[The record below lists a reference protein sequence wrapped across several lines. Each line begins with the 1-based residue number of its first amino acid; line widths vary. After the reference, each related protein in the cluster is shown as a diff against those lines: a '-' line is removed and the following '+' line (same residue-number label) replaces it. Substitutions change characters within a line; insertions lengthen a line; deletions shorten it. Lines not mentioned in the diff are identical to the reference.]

1 MIPSGLVQN
10 LTIEERVAVLE
21 GQVVIIQDELSDIET
36 DVDFLFDEQIIQDER
51 LLNLEEETSV
61 VNEEV
66 EGLCQWVFLC
76 SVCIR
81 NDDNSMVQSSLQ
93 MVEFIHKKVE
103 LCVRQLH
110 PFALDNNLCQKIS
123 QILTEIVI

>member
-1 MIPSGLVQN
+1 MYSALISSGLVQN

-61 VNEEV
+61 INEEV
-66 EGLCQWVFLC
+66 EGLCQWMFL
-76 SVCIR
+76 
-81 NDDNSMVQSSLQ
+81 
-93 MVEFIHKKVE
+93 
-103 LCVRQLH
+103 
-110 PFALDNNLCQKIS
+110 
-123 QILTEIVI
+123 